1 MYPLKTG
8 AEKDTCHYYPMNYE
22 NLKYWMALKSID
34 GIGNASFQLLLDHC
48 HSLAAVFSTTINDL
62 SGIPGICKKSA
73 AAIVSF
79 KDWDNIL
86 RQMDML
92 DKMEIS
98 VITYLDALYPPNLLN
113 IYDRPAFLYVLGHLE
128 KDDINLAIVGSR
140 NASTYGR
147 YTTDRISREL
157 VQRGITIVSG
167 MARGIDS
174 CAHRG
179 ALAAKGRT
187 IAVLGSGLDVI
198 YPPENKKLFA
208 AISQNGAV
216 ISEFPLGT
224 QPLSYHFP
232 ARNRIISGLS
242 YGVVVVEA
250 GEKSGSLIT
259 AKLAM
264 EQGREVFAIPGTI
277 DSASSRG
284 THSLIKQ
291 GAKLTENID
300 DILEDILPQ
309 LERSSTKPKP
319 LKQEIIPA
327 CFPQMDAERN
337 TDSLSFI
344 DRTILKTLSQ
354 RKMHADDVI
363 AGTGLPP
370 ADVLSALIILELKGI
385 VLQHPGKH
393 FSLKE

>member
-1 MYPLKTG
+1 
-8 AEKDTCHYYPMNYE
+8 
-22 NLKYWMALKSID
+22 
-34 GIGNASFQLLLDHC
+34 
-48 HSLAAVFSTTINDL
+48 
-62 SGIPGICKKSA
+62 
-73 AAIVSF
+73 
-79 KDWDNIL
+79 
-86 RQMDML
+86 MDAL
-92 DKMEIS
+92 DKMGIS
-98 VITYLDALYPPNLLN
+98 VVTCLDELYPHNLLN
-113 IYDRPAFLYVLGHLE
+113 IYDRPAFFYVLGRLDNE
-128 KDDINLAIVGSR
+128 DVPLAIVGSR

-157 VQRGITIVSG
+157 ALRGITIVSG

-198 YPPENKKLFA
+198 YPPENKKLFD
-208 AISQNGAV
+208 AISSNGAV

-224 QPLSYHFP
+224 QPLSYNFP

-264 EQGREVFAIPGTI
+264 EQGREVFAIPGAI

-284 THSLIKQ
+284 TNSLIKQ
-291 GAKLTENID
+291 GAKLVENID

-309 LERSSTKPKP
+309 LEQSPAQPTRH
-319 LKQEIIPA
+319 KQEILFA
-327 CFPQMDAERN
+327 DADSTNAEQKVE
-337 TDSLSFI
+337 SLSPTEQ
-344 DRTILKTLSQ
+344 TILK
-354 RKMHADDVI
+354 KM
-363 AGTGLPP
+363 L
-370 ADVLSALIILELKGI
+370 
-385 VLQHPGKH
+385 
-393 FSLKE
+393 

>member
-1 MYPLKTG
+1 
-8 AEKDTCHYYPMNYE
+8 MNYE
-22 NLKYWMALKSID
+22 NLKYWIALKSID
-34 GIGNASFQLLLDHC
+34 GIGNASFQPLLDHFG
-48 HSLAAVFSTTINDL
+48 SPAAVFSTTVHNL
-62 SGIPGICKKSA
+62 SAIPGISKKSA

-79 KDWDNIL
+79 KDWDKIL
-86 RQMDML
+86 RQMDAL
-92 DKMEIS
+92 DKMGIS
-98 VITYLDALYPPNLLN
+98 VVTCLDELYPHNLLN
-113 IYDRPAFLYVLGHLE
+113 IYDRPAFFYVLGRL
-128 KDDINLAIVGSR
+128 DDEDVPLAIVGSR

-157 VQRGITIVSG
+157 ALRGITIVSG

-198 YPPENKKLFA
+198 YPPENKKLFD
-208 AISQNGAV
+208 AISSNGAV

-224 QPLSYHFP
+224 QPLSYNFP

-264 EQGREVFAIPGTI
+264 EQGREVFAIPGAI

-284 THSLIKQ
+284 TNSLIKQ
-291 GAKLTENID
+291 GAKLVENID

-309 LERSSTKPKP
+309 LEQSPAQPTRH
-319 LKQEIIPA
+319 KQEILFAGSISTN
-327 CFPQMDAERN
+327 AEQKV
-337 TDSLSFI
+337 DSLSPTEQ
-344 DRTILKTLSQ
+344 TILKQLLQ
-354 RKMHADDVI
+354 EKMHADDII
-363 AGTGLPP
+363 AGTGLPV
-370 ADVLSALIILELKGI
+370 ADVLSALITLELKEI
-385 VLQHPGKH
+385 IIQHPGKL
-393 FSLKE
+393 FSLKKPQE

>member
-1 MYPLKTG
+1 
-8 AEKDTCHYYPMNYE
+8 MNHE

-34 GIGNASFQLLLDHC
+34 GIGNASFQALLDHFR
-48 HSLAAVFSTTINDL
+48 SPSAVFSATIHDL
-62 SGIPGICKKSA
+62 FAIPGISKKSA
-73 AAIVSF
+73 AAIISF
-79 KDWDNIL
+79 NDWDTIL
-86 RQMDML
+86 RQL
-92 DKMEIS
+92 DKLEKIGIYI
-98 VITYLDALYPPNLLN
+98 ITCLDELYPRNLLN

-157 VQRGITIVSG
+157 ALRGITIVSG

-179 ALAAKGRT
+179 ALAAQGRT

-208 AISQNGAV
+208 DISQNGAV

-242 YGVVVVEA
+242 HGVVIVEA

-259 AKLAM
+259 ARLAM
-264 EQGREVFAIPGTI
+264 EQGRDVFAIPGTI

-284 THSLIKQ
+284 TNRLIKQ
-291 GAKLTENID
+291 GAKLIDNID

-309 LERSSTKPKP
+309 LERSFAQPARRE
-319 LKQEIIPA
+319 QEIV
-327 CFPQMDAERN
+327 PQGIFLADAERN
-337 TDSLSFI
+337 ADSLRPI
-344 DRTILKTLSQ
+344 DQKILRILSQ
-354 RKMHADDVI
+354 RKMHVDDIIADTD
-363 AGTGLPP
+363 LPP
-370 ADVLSALIILELKGI
+370 AEVLSTLITLELKGMI
-385 VLQHPGKH
+385 FQHPGKL